1 MRDGLDNR
9 VLTLEA
15 YNGEVYAGGDF
26 VTDGSLEFFYH
37 IARWDGDVWSG
48 VAGGMSGG
56 YWPAVNSFRVFDGK
70 LLVGGQFLEAGGIST
85 PYIASWDGSN
95 WGTVGD
101 GTDDWVHTLSEFQ
114 GCLVAG
120 GAFNSAGGEET
131 SRLAQWN
138 GSNWSGFGAGLQD
151 WVNSLEAMGDQL
163 YVGGIFREAGGQAS
177 YYLARW
183 DYDPA
188 SAAPEMNDL
197 SRASLRLNSPNPAAS
212 RVDLSFELQ
221 GPAEVRLDLVDVQ
234 GRTIA
239 SLHRGP
245 ASAGLHRVSVSL
257 GEIGSISPGV
267 YFARLTAGREEH
279 SLKVMVV
286 E

>member
-9 VLTLEA
+9 VLTLET

-26 VTDGSLEFFYH
+26 ITDGGFEFFYH

-56 YWPAVNSFRVFDGK
+56 YWPAVTTFRLFDGK
-70 LLVGGQFLEAGGIST
+70 LIVGGQFLEGGGI
-85 PYIASWDGSN
+85 PAPHIASWVGSN
-95 WGTVGD
+95 WEAVGD
-101 GTDDWVHTLSEFQ
+101 GTDDWVHALGEFQ

-120 GAFNSAGGEET
+120 GAFNTAGGEET

-138 GSNWSGFGAGLQD
+138 GSAWSGYGDGVQD
-151 WVNSLEAMGDQL
+151 WVNALQPIDDHL
-163 YVGGIFREAGGQAS
+163 YVGGIFQEAGGLAS

-183 DYDPA
+183 DYDPT
-188 SAAPEMNDL
+188 SAAPEMADL
-197 SRASLRLNSPNPAAS
+197 ARASLRLTSPNPATD
-212 RVDLSFELQ
+212 RIELSFELQ
-221 GPAEVRLDLVDVQ
+221 GPAQVQLDLIDVQ
-234 GRTIA
+234 GRVIFN
-239 SLHRGP
+239 LHRG
-245 ASAGLHRVSVSL
+245 SAPTGLSRISASL
-257 GEIGSISPGV
+257 GEIGPISPGV

-279 SLKVMVV
+279 ALKVMVA